1 MDKQSC
7 YDLPRYELYFRS
19 GGFDSMTVHRFLNID
34 TAIDYCKKLNNKL
47 KEQGY
52 NDREYIVVK
61 VSRDLIYESEV
72 K

>member
-1 MDKQSC
+1 MEKPSY
-7 YDLPRYELYFRS
+7 YDLPRYELYFRT
-19 GGFDSMTVHRFLNID
+19 GGFDSITKLRFLNVD
-34 TAIDYCKKLNNKL
+34 SAIDYCKKLNNKL

-61 VSRDLIYESEV
+61 VSRDLIYESEE